1 MREGQ
6 FIVIM
11 KNHAA
16 GKGSSGIFWHSRV
29 IPKALMPVWILVV
42 ISTILIALLI
52 VDLHTAS
59 LRREMEV
66 RADALLFSLA
76 QTAAP
81 AIAAGDYDQFI
92 SICERLTGD
101 DPSLLYVTLDIRD
114 GYSML
119 FSNGQC
125 KGLPDGGKDDYA
137 RNEVKGRTVWA
148 EKENQNVYHCSR
160 RINDRASIHVGLSMK
175 KYSEDVKNLYLWT
188 ISVSAS
194 YLLLLY
200 LISFFFFRRFD
211 RSVMA
216 LLGVTRQI
224 REGAFSARVAISCRD
239 ELGSLAESIN
249 QIADTLESS
258 LNELKE
264 VHASIEVA
272 VEQRTVNLLKFIEYL
287 RLEVAEH
294 KESER
299 KLKESEE
306 RYRNLLIC
314 MPDPLLTLDLNNS
327 ILFVN
332 LAMERLSG
340 FTGEQLVTK
349 NISELIAPEYSSRL
363 AENIR
368 KVIDGMISS
377 PFEIEIIDAQKKR
390 AWIEIHISG
399 IVDSGGNLT
408 GIQGLARDINEE
420 KNLQKQLF
428 QSQKMEAIGT
438 FAEGIAHD
446 FNNIL
451 SIIIGNIDLALM
463 KLPPD
468 HPVTVRLN
476 NANNAC
482 DKAKNLI
489 AQLLQFGRPDRSP
502 AVILSMNSAID
513 EAAQL
518 LKVLIPGNIEVLKKL
533 AVEPCNI
540 RANPDLITQII
551 TNLCINARD
560 VMPEGGILT
569 IETSLASMDASSPKL
584 PRNAPPGNYCVLRI
598 SDTGTGMSR
607 EVQERI
613 FEPFFTTK
621 KEGKGSGMGLSIV
634 YGIVKNLEGWINV
647 RSEPGKGTAFEIYL
661 PESVTESAVKVNL
674 PVKTEGGQETIL
686 MADDDE
692 AITAIGREVLEECG
706 YSFVSVMNTGDVLSI
721 YKEHQ
726 KEIDMVILDID
737 MPGGGGMHALDVI
750 RSISPELPI
759 IMISGG
765 DRRKI
770 IEERNDSLL
779 TFLSK
784 PFKLQELARLV
795 REMLERKNNLR
806 FGKA

>member
-1 MREGQ
+1 
-6 FIVIM
+6 M
-11 KNHAA
+11 KNRTA
-16 GKGSSGIFWHSRV
+16 GKGSSGIFWQSRIV
-29 IPKALMPVWILVV
+29 PKALMPVYITVV
-42 ISTILIALLI
+42 ISTLLIAILI
-52 VDLHTAS
+52 VQLHTDS
-59 LRREMEV
+59 LEREMKV
-66 RADALLFSLA
+66 KADALLFSLA
-76 QTAAP
+76 ETAAP
-81 AIAAGDYDQFI
+81 ADDAGDYDHFI
-92 SICERLTGD
+92 SICERLTGQ
-101 DPSLLYVTLDIRD
+101 DPSLLYVTFYIRD

-119 FSNGQC
+119 FRNGRC
-125 KGLPDGGKDDYA
+125 TGLPEGGKDDYGRPELKGKAVFAA
-137 RNEVKGRTVWA
+137 R
-148 EKENQNVYHCSR
+148 ENQNVYHFSR
-160 RINDRASIHVGLSMK
+160 LIDDRRSIHAGFSMK
-175 KYSEDVKNLYLWT
+175 KYSEDVKNCYLRAVL
-188 ISVSAS
+188 ILAV

-200 LISFFFFRRFD
+200 LISFLIFRRYD
-211 RSVMA
+211 RSVTA
-216 LLGVTRQI
+216 LLDVTQQI
-224 REGAFSARVAISCRD
+224 RDGAFSARISIPCRD

-264 VHASIEVA
+264 VHGSIEIA
-272 VEQRTVNLLKFIEYL
+272 VEERTVNLLKFIEYL
-287 RLEVAEH
+287 RQEVAEH

-332 LAMERLSG
+332 PAMEKLSG
-340 FTGEQLVTK
+340 FTGEQLITM
-349 NISELIAPEYSSRL
+349 NISELIAAEYSSRL

-368 KVIDGMISS
+368 KVVEGLFSS
-377 PFEIEIIDAQKKR
+377 PFEIEIIDAHKKR
-390 AWIEIHISG
+390 AWIEIHISR
-399 IVDSGGNLT
+399 IVDSGGNLS
-408 GIQGLARDINEE
+408 GVQGLARDINQE

-463 KLPPD
+463 KLPSE
-468 HPVTVRLN
+468 HPVTGRLN
-476 NANNAC
+476 NANHAC

-489 AQLLQFGRPDRSP
+489 IQLLQFGRPDRSP
-502 AVILSMNSAID
+502 AVILSMNSVID
-513 EAAQL
+513 EADPL
-518 LKVLIPGNIEVLKKL
+518 LSILIPGKIEVLKKL
-533 AVEPCNI
+533 AVQPCNI
-540 RANPDLITQII
+540 RANPDLLTQII

-569 IETSLASMDASSPKL
+569 IETSLTSLDAGSPNL
-584 PRNAPPGNYCVLRI
+584 PRNALPGNYCVLRI

-634 YGIVKNLEGWINV
+634 YGIIKNLEGWINV
-647 RSEPGKGTAFEIYL
+647 QSEVGKGTTFEIFL
-661 PESVTESAVKVNL
+661 PGSDTESAVKVNL
-674 PVKTEGGQETIL
+674 PAKTEGGQETVL

-692 AITAIGREVLEECG
+692 SIIAIGREVLEECG
-706 YSFVSVMNTGDVLSI
+706 YSFVSVMNAVDVLSI
-721 YKEHQ
+721 YREHT
-726 KEIDMVILDID
+726 KEIDIVILDID

-750 RSISPELPI
+750 RSISPELPV

-784 PFKLQELARLV
+784 PFKVQEFQILV
-795 REMLERKNNLR
+795 REMLDRKNSIR
-806 FGKA
+806 SQKA

>member
-1 MREGQ
+1 
-6 FIVIM
+6 M

-29 IPKALMPVWILVV
+29 IPKALMPVWIVVV
-42 ISTILIALLI
+42 ISTMLIALLI
-52 VDLHTAS
+52 IDLHTAS
-59 LRREMEV
+59 LRRELEA

-92 SICERLTGD
+92 SICERLTSD
-101 DPSLLYVTLDIRD
+101 DPTLLYVTLDIRN

-148 EKENQNVYHCSR
+148 AKENQNVYHCSR
-160 RINDRASIHVGLSMK
+160 RINDRGSIHVGLSMK
-175 KYSEDVKNLYLWT
+175 KYSEDVKKFYLWAIF
-188 ISVSAS
+188 ISAV
-194 YLLLLY
+194 YLLLLS
-200 LISFFFFRRFD
+200 LTSFLFFRRYD
-211 RSVMA
+211 RSVTV
-216 LLGVTRQI
+216 LLDVTRQI
-224 REGAFSARVAISCRD
+224 REGAFSARAGISGKD
-239 ELGSLAESIN
+239 ELGSLEESIN
-249 QIADTLESS
+249 QIADTLERS

-264 VHASIEVA
+264 VHASIEVS

-287 RLEVAEH
+287 KQEVAEH

-314 MPDPLLTLDLNNS
+314 MPDPLFTLDLNNS

-332 LAMERLSG
+332 PAMERLSG
-340 FTGEQLVTK
+340 FTGEQLVTM
-349 NISELIAPEYSSRL
+349 NISELIAHEYSSIL

-368 KVIDGMISS
+368 KVIDGTTFS
-377 PFEIEIIDAQKKR
+377 PFEIEIIDAKKR
-390 AWIEIHISG
+390 QAWIEIHISR

-428 QSQKMEAIGT
+428 HSQKMEAIGT

-451 SIIIGNIDLALM
+451 TIILGNIDLALM
-463 KLPPD
+463 KLPPE
-468 HPVTVRLN
+468 HQVTARLN

-489 AQLLQFGRPDRSP
+489 AQLLQFGRPDTSP
-502 AVILSMNSAID
+502 SVILSMNSAID
-513 EAAQL
+513 ETDPL
-518 LKVLIPGNIEVLKKL
+518 LDILIPGKIEVLKKL
-533 AVEPCNI
+533 AVEPCYI
-540 RANPDLITQII
+540 KANPALITQII

-569 IETSLASMDASSPKL
+569 IETSLTSLDASSPEL
-584 PRNAPPGNYCVLRI
+584 PRNALPGNYCVLRI
-598 SDTGTGMSR
+598 SDTGTGMSMELR
-607 EVQERI
+607 ERI

-621 KEGKGSGMGLSIV
+621 KEGKGSGLGLPVV

-647 RSEPGKGTAFEIYL
+647 RSEPGKGTTFEIYL
-661 PESVTESAVKVNL
+661 PESDRESSVKVHL
-674 PVKTEGGQETIL
+674 PAKTEGGRETIL

-692 AITAIGREVLEECG
+692 AITAIGREALEKYG
-706 YSFVSVMNTGDVLSI
+706 YAFLSAMSTDDALSI
-721 YKEHQ
+721 FREQ
-726 KEIDMVILDID
+726 PKEIDLAVLDID

-759 IMISGG
+759 IMISGR
-765 DRRKI
+765 DRKKL

-784 PFKLQELARLV
+784 PFKLQELAMLV
-795 REMLERKNNLR
+795 REMLDRKNNIR
-806 FGKA
+806 FEKA